1 MEELLSS
8 AEAGVSGGTVG
19 GIENKRPKKKINR
32 TYLFCWIGVGIPL
45 LGFLIFSGFP
55 LVVSVLAMFSDME
68 YNQLDTMKWNG
79 FAHFARMFSDAKLLQ
94 SLKVTVILA
103 CAQFV
108 SLAIALLM
116 AAFLSQN
123 VKGTRLFQTLYFV
136 PYICSTVAVSV
147 MWNSIFGIEGVI
159 NGILGTEINWLN
171 NMENPSTLTIAIFIS
186 IIWQAPGYGIVMYC
200 SAFKAISPSLYE
212 AADLDGANAVHKFR
226 YITLPG
232 ISSITFFLLLAGILA
247 GLTTFDAAKI
257 MAPPDWDGNAGLD
270 NAGLTIM
277 YYIYIEGVQFSNM
290 GYASVMSW
298 LLFVVMM
305 VPSVFLI
312 KKRIL
317 ELEDK

>member
-1 MEELLSS
+1 MEELISY
-8 AEAGVSGGTVG
+8 AQSGTENGTG
-19 GIENKRPKKKINR
+19 SKRPKKKFNR

-55 LVVSVLAMFSDME
+55 IIVSIMAMFSEME
-68 YNQLDTMKWNG
+68 YNQLDTMKWNN
-79 FAHFARMFSDAKLLQ
+79 FANFAKMFSDAKLLQ
-94 SLKVTVILA
+94 ALKVPTILT
-103 CAQFV
+103 CAQSV
-108 SLAIALLM
+108 SLALALLM

-136 PYICSTVAVSV
+136 PYICSTVAVSI
-147 MWNSIFGIEGVI
+147 MWNNIFGMEGVI
-159 NGILGTEINWLN
+159 NAILGTDINWLIN
-171 NMENPSTLTIAIFIS
+171 LENPSTLTAAIFIS
-186 IIWQAPGYGIVMYC
+186 IVWQAPGYGIVMYC
-200 SAFKAISPSLYE
+200 SSFKAISPSLYE
-212 AADLDGANAVHKFR
+212 AAELDGANAIQKFR

-257 MAPPDWDGNAGLD
+257 MAPPDWDGNAGLN
-270 NAGLTIM
+270 NAGLTVM

-298 LLFVVMM
+298 LLFIIMM

-317 ELEDK
+317 EAEDK